1 MLAVDNV
8 GVSSPLLGLN
18 GTLSH
23 FELRKTG
30 ISFGTLTISPTD
42 PVTVGNFASLTGVTF
57 AINNLVFDTSAT
69 QFASGQITLT
79 IGNLSLFPNG
89 NFVQSNFSNIT
100 ASYGFGSATDSG
112 KLTITIGSF
121 EIAMG
126 EALKLDA
133 SAVVITPG
141 AKHTGH
147 DWQRNFNF
155 TIVPEFSNGYGD

>member
-1 MLAVDNV
+1 MLSQGDPTQAIGIGNFISMT
-8 GVSSPLLGLN
+8 GVSLSITDFTIDTSNSTNPISGTIGLN
-18 GTLSH
+18 
-23 FELRKTG
+23 
-30 ISFGTLTISPTD
+30 I
-42 PVTVGNFASLTGVTF
+42 AS
-57 AINNLVFDTSAT
+57 
-69 QFASGQITLT
+69 
-79 IGNLSLFPNG
+79 LSLFPNG

-141 AKHTGH
+141 QSTLA
-147 DWQRNFNF
+147 
-155 TIVPEFSNGYGD
+155 TIGSATLTSPLFQNLATATVITWC